1 MYNAFKS
8 SKKTVKSGNK
18 YVHAGYYNDY
28 SPHYIPMSRACL
40 VNTWDSSA
48 KSGKE
53 MTSSPDNSYNARNNI
68 DQTSYDNQ
76 MFRAGIN
83 V

>member
-1 MYNAFKS
+1 
-8 SKKTVKSGNK
+8 
-18 YVHAGYYNDY
+18 
-28 SPHYIPMSRACL
+28 MSRACR
-40 VNTWDSSA
+40 VNAQDNEA

-68 DQTSYDNQ
+68 DQTFYNNP

-83 V
+83 M